1 MSKADEYLKQ
11 IDTLDKLK
19 QAAIDE
25 LKGIIAEATEKLTR
39 LGITEEPRKTGIKRP
54 RDPNKPCPICG
65 EKGHDGRFHRS
76 DKAKKKK
83 VS

>member
-25 LKGIIAEATEKLTR
+25 LKGIIAEAEEKLAK
-39 LGITEEPRKTGIKRP
+39 LGVGVGGKRTGIKRP
-54 RDPNKPCPICG
+54 RDPNKKCPICG
-65 EKGHDGRFHRS
+65 ELGHDGRFHRS
-76 DKAKKKK
+76 DKVKKKK